1 MIPTKIQMIRAWAI
15 CLKLMFIFFA
25 YHLVR
30 DIFQDILNI
39 HNSLIDIVYY
49 RLDPDKLPS
58 YLTWLNFGGY
68 RKYYTLPIEIILLF
82 LIPKS
87 IKQNSF
93 TKIDTLII
101 ILALFFVVTWLLSI
115 PYSTI

>member
-1 MIPTKIQMIRAWAI
+1 MKKNAKSVWQM
-15 CLKLMFIFFA
+15 CLRVMFIFFA

-39 HNSLIDIVYY
+39 HNPLIDIAYY

-68 RKYYTLPIEIILLF
+68 RKYYTLPIEIFLLF
-82 LIPKS
+82 FIPKA
-87 IKQNSF
+87 INQNTF
-93 TKIDTLII
+93 TKIDGFIIALI
-101 ILALFFVVTWLLSI
+101 LFFVITWLLAI

>member
-1 MIPTKIQMIRAWAI
+1 MFTKLQIMGIWTI

-30 DIFQDILNI
+30 DIFQDILNV
-39 HNSLIDIVYY
+39 HNPLIDIVYF
-49 RLDPDKLPS
+49 RLNPDKLPS

-68 RKYYTLPIEIILLF
+68 RKYYTLPIEIILLL
-82 LIPKS
+82 LIPKA
-87 IKQNSF
+87 IKQNTF
-93 TKIDTLII
+93 TKVDGVIIFLTLFIVI
-101 ILALFFVVTWLLSI
+101 TWLLAI